1 MYLYHGSNMKVETPQ
16 LILSNR
22 TLDFGS
28 GFYTTSD
35 ESQATRW
42 AKLQTKRRKKGEA
55 VLSIYDFDEAQ
66 AGNLAI
72 LRFEEADQKWLKY
85 GYRNPTGFRRW
96 VKVAKSGGLCYTCV
110 MGTWKSKTD
119 TSIFYSIILFSY
131 ASYRK
136 KLLMPKQISDDII
149 GKRILFGRMD
159 ILPAV

>member
-55 VLSIYDFDEAQ
+55 VLSIYDFDEEQ
-66 AGNLAI
+66 AAELAL
-72 LRFEEADQKWLKY
+72 LRFEEADQKWLNFVTQNRKNLY
-85 GYRNPTGFRRW
+85 NGDKFDIVIGP
-96 VKVAKSGGLCYTCV
+96 VAN
-110 MGTWKSKTD
+110 D
-119 TSIFYSIILFSY
+119 TTMPVLSDYMAGNISEEVALILL
-131 ASYRK
+131 K
-136 KLLMPKQISDDII
+136 PQN
-149 GKRILFGRMD
+149 
-159 ILPAV
+159 

>member
-55 VLSIYDFDEAQ
+55 VLSIYDFDEEQ
-66 AGNLAI
+66 ATELAL
-72 LRFEEADQKWLKY
+72 LRFEEADQKWLNFVTQNRKNLYNDDKFDIVIGPVANDTTMPVLSDYMAGNITEEVALILLKPQKLADQYAFLTWRGLQCLKY
-85 GYRNPTGFRRW
+85 L
-96 VKVAKSGGLCYTCV
+96 GG
-110 MGTWKSKTD
+110 KE
-119 TSIFYSIILFSY
+119 
-131 ASYRK
+131 
-136 KLLMPKQISDDII
+136 Q
-149 GKRILFGRMD
+149 
-159 ILPAV
+159 

>member
-55 VLSIYDFDEAQ
+55 VLSIYDFDEEQ
-66 AGNLAI
+66 AAELAL

-85 GYRNPTGFRRW
+85 DYRNPTGFRRW

-119 TSIFYSIILFSY
+119 TSICYSTILFSY
-131 ASYRK
+131 ASIERNC
-136 KLLMPKQISDDII
+136 
-149 GKRILFGRMD
+149 
-159 ILPAV
+159 

>member
-55 VLSIYDFDEAQ
+55 VLSIYDFDEEQ
-66 AGNLAI
+66 AAELAL
-72 LRFEEADQKWLKY
+72 LRFEEADQKWLNFVTQNRKNLYNGDKFDIVIGPVANDTTMPVLSDYMAGNISEEVALILLKPQKLANQYAFLAQKGLQCLKY
-85 GYRNPTGFRRW
+85 L
-96 VKVAKSGGLCYTCV
+96 GG
-110 MGTWKSKTD
+110 KE
-119 TSIFYSIILFSY
+119 I
-131 ASYRK
+131 
-136 KLLMPKQISDDII
+136 
-149 GKRILFGRMD
+149 
-159 ILPAV
+159 

>member
-55 VLSIYDFDEAQ
+55 VLSIYDFDEEQ
-66 AGNLAI
+66 AAELAL
-72 LRFEEADQKWLKY
+72 LRFEEADQKWLNFVTQNRKNLYNGDKFDIVIGPVANDTTMPVLSDYMAGNISEEVALILLKPQKLADQYAFLTWRGLQCLKY
-85 GYRNPTGFRRW
+85 L
-96 VKVAKSGGLCYTCV
+96 GG
-110 MGTWKSKTD
+110 KE
-119 TSIFYSIILFSY
+119 
-131 ASYRK
+131 
-136 KLLMPKQISDDII
+136 Q
-149 GKRILFGRMD
+149 
-159 ILPAV
+159 

>member
-55 VLSIYDFDEAQ
+55 VLSIYDFDEEQ
-66 AGNLAI
+66 AAELAL
-72 LRFEEADQKWLKY
+72 LRFEEADQKWLNFVTQNRKNLY
-85 GYRNPTGFRRW
+85 NGDKFDIVIGP
-96 VKVAKSGGLCYTCV
+96 VAN
-110 MGTWKSKTD
+110 D
-119 TSIFYSIILFSY
+119 TTMPVLSDYMAGNISEEVALILL
-131 ASYRK
+131 K
-136 KLLMPKQISDDII
+136 P
-149 GKRILFGRMD
+149 
-159 ILPAV
+159 

>member
-55 VLSIYDFDEAQ
+55 VLSIYDFDEEQ
-66 AGNLAI
+66 AAELAL
-72 LRFEEADQKWLKY
+72 LRFEEADQKWLNFVTQNRKNLY
-85 GYRNPTGFRRW
+85 NGDKFDIVIGP
-96 VKVAKSGGLCYTCV
+96 VANDTTMPVLSDYMAGNISEEVALILLKPQKLANQYAFLTQKGLQCLIYLGG
-110 MGTWKSKTD
+110 KE
-119 TSIFYSIILFSY
+119 I
-131 ASYRK
+131 
-136 KLLMPKQISDDII
+136 
-149 GKRILFGRMD
+149 
-159 ILPAV
+159 

>member
-55 VLSIYDFDEAQ
+55 VLSIYDFDEEQ
-66 AGNLAI
+66 AAELAL
-72 LRFEEADQKWLKY
+72 LRFEEADQKWLNFVTQNRKNLYNGDKFDIVIGPVANDTTMPVLSDYMAGNISEEVALILLKPQKLANQYAFLTRNGLQCLKY
-85 GYRNPTGFRRW
+85 L
-96 VKVAKSGGLCYTCV
+96 GG
-110 MGTWKSKTD
+110 KE
-119 TSIFYSIILFSY
+119 I
-131 ASYRK
+131 
-136 KLLMPKQISDDII
+136 
-149 GKRILFGRMD
+149 
-159 ILPAV
+159 

>member
-55 VLSIYDFDEAQ
+55 VLSIYDFDEEQ
-66 AGNLAI
+66 AAELAL
-72 LRFEEADQKWLKY
+72 LRFEEADQKWL
-85 GYRNPTGFRRW
+85 NFVTQN
-96 VKVAKSGGLCYTCV
+96 
-110 MGTWKSKTD
+110 
-119 TSIFYSIILFSY
+119 
-131 ASYRK
+131 RK
-136 KLLMPKQISDDII
+136 NLYN
-149 GKRILFGRMD
+149 GR
-159 ILPAV
+159 

>member
-55 VLSIYDFDEAQ
+55 VLSILANDTTMPVLSDYM
-66 AGNLAI
+66 AGNISEEVALILLKPQKLANQYAF
-72 LRFEEADQKWLKY
+72 LTQKGLQCLKY
-85 GYRNPTGFRRW
+85 LGC
-96 VKVAKSGGLCYTCV
+96 KE
-110 MGTWKSKTD
+110 
-119 TSIFYSIILFSY
+119 I
-131 ASYRK
+131 
-136 KLLMPKQISDDII
+136 
-149 GKRILFGRMD
+149 
-159 ILPAV
+159 